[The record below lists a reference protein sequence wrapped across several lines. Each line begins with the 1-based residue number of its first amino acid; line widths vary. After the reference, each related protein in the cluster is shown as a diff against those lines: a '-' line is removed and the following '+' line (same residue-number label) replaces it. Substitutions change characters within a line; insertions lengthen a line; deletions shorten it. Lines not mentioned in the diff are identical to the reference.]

1 MNDNVNET
9 RKDKVKDNLDNF
21 AKKDESKHNAVYVYN
36 SIRGIVE
43 EISKSNR
50 TNEMIL
56 NSNRIT
62 RSDILNTIDKMISI
76 SDNEDFIREIDKIAY
91 ETLFTGFDM
100 LWMRVQRLKQMC
112 NIYYPTQYE
121 GSIGECI
128 HFILNKGIDGKW
140 KEKED

>member
-1 MNDNVNET
+1 MNDNVNEYKKEKI
-9 RKDKVKDNLDNF
+9 KDSLDNF
-21 AKKDESKHNAVYVYN
+21 VKKDESNYN
-36 SIRGIVE
+36 GLSNTIE
-43 EISKSNR
+43 EIKKSERASK
-50 TNEMIL
+50 MIF

-62 RSDILNTIDKMISI
+62 RSDVLDTIDKMISI

-100 LWMRVQRLKQMC
+100 IWMRAQRLKQVC

-128 HFILNKGIDGKW
+128 HYILNKGIGSKW

>member
-1 MNDNVNET
+1 MNDNVNEF
-9 RKDKVKDNLDNF
+9 RRDEVKDNLDNF
-21 AKKDESKHNAVYVYN
+21 AKKDESKHNAVNN
-36 SIRGIVE
+36 SIGGIVE
-43 EISKSNR
+43 EINKSNR

-62 RSDILNTIDKMISI
+62 RSDVLNTIDKMISI
-76 SDNEDFIREIDKIAY
+76 SDNEDFISEIDKIAY

-100 LWMRVQRLKQMC
+100 LWMRVQRLRQMC

-128 HFILNKGIDGKW
+128 HFILNKGIGSKW